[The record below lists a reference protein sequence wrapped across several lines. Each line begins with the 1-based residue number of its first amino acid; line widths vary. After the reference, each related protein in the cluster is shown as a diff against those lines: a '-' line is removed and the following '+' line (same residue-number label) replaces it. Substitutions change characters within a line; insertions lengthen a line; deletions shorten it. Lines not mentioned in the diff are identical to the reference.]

1 MISHPH
7 DQAVTSEARPSRR
20 AEPSPPADAAAVGT
34 STSHQLPAGGE
45 VLSEVGPIKIRDVV
59 RDLLDDD
66 VPPRMKAV
74 IGKYLASVVSEFA
87 DELDARLAVRGAAR
101 R

>member
-1 MISHPH
+1 
-7 DQAVTSEARPSRR
+7 
-20 AEPSPPADAAAVGT
+20 
-34 STSHQLPAGGE
+34 